1 MKAKEDDLKK
11 KRGAGL
17 HGFALFVLSSL
28 FFSSVTAETVEI
40 SVDLK
45 FDNIDYVVGERI
57 RAVVDVAN
65 SSPENVSVGY
75 PSSKDKLFIEVFNF
89 GSMEQLDKIGRG
101 AFVSR
106 FSLDSNEGQK
116 LETFLGD
123 HYQLRTIGK
132 YLAKP
137 VLLHDGTRY
146 EGQLR
151 AFSIVPG
158 MKVASALQMFK
169 NVEGLRREFV
179 LLSWSRKNTEHLFL
193 TAYDEGP
200 VSRKWTTT
208 DLGPL
213 MRFKKPSLSVLP
225 TGEVIV
231 IHCWDRD
238 RFRRSEFWSL
248 PEALELNKGEFVRDP
263 ETAGSERV
271 KELYKES
278 GGVKPAARPWWKFW

>member
-1 MKAKEDDLKK
+1 MKKTVFAVLAL
-11 KRGAGL
+11 GWATGL
-17 HGFALFVLSSL
+17 F
-28 FFSSVTAETVEI
+28 AETVEI

-45 FDNIDYVVGERI
+45 FDNIDYVAGERI

-65 SSPENVSVGY
+65 SSPESVSVGY
-75 PSSKDKLFIEVFNF
+75 PSSKDMLFVEVFHS
-89 GSMEQLDKIGRG
+89 GSMVQLEKIGKG

-106 FSLDSNEGQK
+106 FSLESNEGQK
-116 LETFLGD
+116 LATYLGD
-123 HYQLRTIGK
+123 HYPLRTVGK

-137 VLLHDGTRY
+137 VLLHGGIRY

-151 AFSIVPG
+151 AFSVVPG
-158 MKVASALQMFK
+158 MKVGSALQMFK
-169 NVEGLRREFV
+169 NVEGLRREFE

-193 TAYDEGP
+193 AAHDEGP

-208 DLGPL
+208 DIGPL
-213 MRFKKPSLSVLP
+213 MRFRKPSLSVLP

-278 GGVKPAARPWWKFW
+278 GGVKPVARPWWKFW

>member
-1 MKAKEDDLKK
+1 MRDRCMERKSANL
-11 KRGAGL
+11 RS
-17 HGFALFVLSSL
+17 FALFALNFL
-28 FFSSVTAETVEI
+28 FFFSVTAGTVDI

-45 FDNIDYVVGERI
+45 FDNIDYVAGERI

-65 SSPENVSVGY
+65 SSPDNVSVGY
-75 PSSKDKLFIEVFNF
+75 PSSKDVFFIEVFNS
-89 GSMEQLDKIGRG
+89 GSIAQLDRIGKRP
-101 AFVSR
+101 FVSR

-123 HYQLRTIGK
+123 HYPLRAVGK

-137 VLLHDGTRY
+137 VLVHGGVRY

-151 AFSIVPG
+151 AFSVVPG

-169 NVEGLRREFV
+169 NVEGLRREFE
-179 LLSWSRKNTEHLFL
+179 LLSWSRKNTVHLFL
-193 TAYDEGP
+193 TAHDDGP
-200 VSRKWTTT
+200 VPRKWATT
-208 DLGPL
+208 DLGSL
-213 MRFKKPSLSVLP
+213 MRFRKPTLSVLE

-231 IHCWDRD
+231 IHCYDRD

-248 PEALELNKGEFVRDP
+248 PDALELNKSEFVRDP

-278 GGVKPAARPWWKFW
+278 GGVKPVVRPWWKFW

>member
-1 MKAKEDDLKK
+1 MKKTVFAVLAL
-11 KRGAGL
+11 GWATGL
-17 HGFALFVLSSL
+17 F
-28 FFSSVTAETVEI
+28 AETVEI

-45 FDNIDYVVGERI
+45 FDNIDYVAGERI

-65 SSPENVSVGY
+65 SSPESVSVGD
-75 PSSKDKLFIEVFNF
+75 PSSKDMLFVEVFHS
-89 GSMEQLDKIGRG
+89 GSMVQLEKIGKG

-106 FSLDSNEGQK
+106 FSLESNEGQK
-116 LETFLGD
+116 LATYLGD
-123 HYQLRTIGK
+123 HYPLRTVGK

-137 VLLHDGTRY
+137 VLLHGGIRY

-151 AFSIVPG
+151 AFSVVPG
-158 MKVASALQMFK
+158 MKVGSALQMFK
-169 NVEGLRREFV
+169 NVEGLRREFE

-193 TAYDEGP
+193 AAHDEGP

-213 MRFKKPSLSVLP
+213 MRFRKPSLSVLP

-248 PEALELNKGEFVRDP
+248 PDALELNKGEFVRDP

-278 GGVKPAARPWWKFW
+278 GGVKPVARPWWKFW

>member
-1 MKAKEDDLKK
+1 MGDSRT
-11 KRGAGL
+11 KRKGANL
-17 HGFALFVLSSL
+17 RSFALFVLNFLL
-28 FFSSVTAETVEI
+28 FFSVAAETVEI
-40 SVDLK
+40 SVDIKL
-45 FDNIDYVVGERI
+45 DNIDYVAGERI

-65 SSPENVSVGY
+65 SSPESVSVGY
-75 PSSKDKLFIEVFNF
+75 PSSKDMLFVEVFHS
-89 GSMEQLDKIGRG
+89 GSMVQLEKIGKG

-106 FSLDSNEGQK
+106 FSLESNEGQK
-116 LETFLGD
+116 LATYLGD
-123 HYQLRTIGK
+123 HYPLRTVGK

-137 VLLHDGTRY
+137 VLLHGGTRY

-151 AFSIVPG
+151 AFSVVPG
-158 MKVASALQMFK
+158 MKVGSALQMFK
-169 NVEGLRREFV
+169 NVEGLRREFE

-193 TAYDEGP
+193 AAHDEGP

-213 MRFKKPSLSVLP
+213 MRFRKPSLSVLP

-238 RFRRSEFWSL
+238 RFRRSEFRSL
-248 PEALELNKGEFVRDP
+248 PDALELNKGEFVRDP

-278 GGVKPAARPWWKFW
+278 GGVKPVARPWWKFW

>member
-1 MKAKEDDLKK
+1 MKKTVFAVLAL
-11 KRGAGL
+11 GWATGL
-17 HGFALFVLSSL
+17 F
-28 FFSSVTAETVEI
+28 AETVEI

-45 FDNIDYVVGERI
+45 FDNIDYVAGERI
-57 RAVVDVAN
+57 RAIVEVAN
-65 SSPENVSVGY
+65 SSPESVSVGY
-75 PSSKDKLFIEVFNF
+75 PSSKDILFVEVFHS
-89 GSMEQLDKIGRG
+89 GSMVQLEKIGKG

-106 FSLDSNEGQK
+106 FSLESNEGQR

-123 HYQLRTIGK
+123 HYSLRTVGK

-137 VLLHDGTRY
+137 VLLHGGIRY

-151 AFSIVPG
+151 AFSVVPG

-169 NVEGLRREFV
+169 NVEGLRREFE

-193 TAYDEGP
+193 AAHDEGP

-208 DLGPL
+208 DIGPL
-213 MRFKKPSLSVLP
+213 MRFRKPSLSVLP

-248 PEALELNKGEFVRDP
+248 PDALELNKGEFVRDP

-278 GGVKPAARPWWKFW
+278 GGVKPVARPWWKFW

>member
-1 MKAKEDDLKK
+1 MKKTVFAALAL
-11 KRGAGL
+11 GWATGL
-17 HGFALFVLSSL
+17 F
-28 FFSSVTAETVEI
+28 AETVEI

-45 FDNIDYVVGERI
+45 FDSVDYVSGERI

-65 SSPENVSVGY
+65 SSPESVSVGY
-75 PSSKDKLFIEVFNF
+75 PSSKDKLFVEVFNS
-89 GSMEQLDKIGRG
+89 GSMVQLDKIGKG

-123 HYQLRTIGK
+123 HYALRAVGK

-137 VLLHDGTRY
+137 VLVHGGMRY

-151 AFSIVPG
+151 AFTVVPG
-158 MKVASALQMFK
+158 MKVGSALQMFK
-169 NVEGLRREFV
+169 NAEGLRREFT
-179 LLSWSRKNTEHLFL
+179 LLSWSRRNTEHLFL
-193 TAYDEGP
+193 AAQDEGS

-213 MRFKKPSLSVLP
+213 MRFKKPTLSVLG

-231 IHCWDRD
+231 IHCCDRD

-248 PEALELNKGEFVRDP
+248 PDALELHKSEFVRDP

-278 GGVKPAARPWWKFW
+278 GGVKPVARPWWKFW

>member
-1 MKAKEDDLKK
+1 MKAKEDDLRK
-11 KRGAGL
+11 KRGARL
-17 HGFALFVLSSL
+17 HSFALCALSFL
-28 FFSSVTAETVEI
+28 LFSSVTAETVEI
-40 SVDLK
+40 SVDLM
-45 FDNIDYVVGERI
+45 FDNIDYVAGERI

-65 SSPENVSVGY
+65 SSPESVSVGY
-75 PSSKDKLFIEVFNF
+75 PSSKDMLFVEVFHS
-89 GSMEQLDKIGRG
+89 GSMVQLEKIGKG

-106 FSLDSNEGQK
+106 FSLESNEGQK
-116 LETFLGD
+116 LATYLGD
-123 HYQLRTIGK
+123 HYPLRTVGK

-137 VLLHDGTRY
+137 VLLHGGIRY

-151 AFSIVPG
+151 AFSVVPG
-158 MKVASALQMFK
+158 MKVGSALQMFK
-169 NVEGLRREFV
+169 NVEGLRREFE

-193 TAYDEGP
+193 AAHDEGP

-213 MRFKKPSLSVLP
+213 MRFRKPSLSVLP

-248 PEALELNKGEFVRDP
+248 PDALELNKGEFVRDP

-278 GGVKPAARPWWKFW
+278 GGVKPVARPWWKFW

>member
-1 MKAKEDDLKK
+1 MKKTVFAALAL
-11 KRGAGL
+11 GWATGL
-17 HGFALFVLSSL
+17 FAES
-28 FFSSVTAETVEI
+28 VEI

-45 FDNIDYVVGERI
+45 FDSVDYVSGERI

-65 SSPENVSVGY
+65 SSPETVSVGY
-75 PSSKDKLFIEVFNF
+75 PSSKDKLFVEVFNS
-89 GSMEQLDKIGRG
+89 GSMVQLDKIGKG

-123 HYQLRTIGK
+123 HYALRAVGK

-137 VLLHDGTRY
+137 VLVHGGMRY

-151 AFSIVPG
+151 AFTVVPG
-158 MKVASALQMFK
+158 MKVGSALQMFK
-169 NVEGLRREFV
+169 NAEGLRREFT
-179 LLSWSRKNTEHLFL
+179 LLSWSRRNTEHLFL
-193 TAYDEGP
+193 AAQDEGS

-213 MRFKKPSLSVLP
+213 MRFKKPTLSVLG

-231 IHCWDRD
+231 IHCCDRD

-248 PEALELNKGEFVRDP
+248 PEALELHKSEFVRDP

-278 GGVKPAARPWWKFW
+278 GGVKPVARPWWKFW

>member
-1 MKAKEDDLKK
+1 MKKTVLA
-11 KRGAGL
+11 
-17 HGFALFVLSSL
+17 ALVLGWATVL
-28 FFSSVTAETVEI
+28 FAETVEI

-45 FDNIDYVVGERI
+45 FDNIDYVAGERI

-65 SSPENVSVGY
+65 SSPDNVSVGY
-75 PSSKDKLFIEVFNF
+75 PSSKDKLFVEVFNS
-89 GSMEQLDKIGRG
+89 GSMEQLDKVGHG

-116 LETFLGD
+116 LATYLGD
-123 HYQLRTIGK
+123 HYPLRAVGK

-137 VLLHDGTRY
+137 VLLHGGIRY

-151 AFSIVPG
+151 AFSVVPG
-158 MKVASALQMFK
+158 MNVGSALQMFK

-193 TAYDEGP
+193 AAHDEGP

-248 PEALELNKGEFVRDP
+248 PDALELNKGEFVRDP

-278 GGVKPAARPWWKFW
+278 GGVKPASRPWWKFW

>member
-1 MKAKEDDLKK
+1 MKAVRNL
-11 KRGAGL
+11 A
-17 HGFALFVLSSL
+17 FL
-28 FFSSVTAETVEI
+28 FFNLSFFLASAETVEI

-45 FDNIDYVVGERI
+45 LDNIDYVAGERI

-65 SSPENVSVGY
+65 SSPETISFGY
-75 PSSKDKLFIEVFNF
+75 PTSKDNLFIEVFHS
-89 GSMEQLDKIGRG
+89 GDMVQLEKVGKG

-106 FSLDSNEGQK
+106 FRLDSNEGQK
-116 LETFLGD
+116 LEAYLGD
-123 HYQLRTIGK
+123 HYPLRAVGK

-137 VLLHDGTRY
+137 VLLHGGIRY

-151 AFSIVPG
+151 AFSVVPG
-158 MKVASALQMFK
+158 MKVGSALQMFK
-169 NVEGLRREFV
+169 NAEGLRREFE

-193 TAYDEGP
+193 AAHDEG
-200 VSRKWTTT
+200 SSTRKWTTT

-213 MRFKKPSLSVLP
+213 MRFKKPSLSVLD

-231 IHCWDRD
+231 IHCCDRD

-248 PEALELNKGEFVRDP
+248 PDALELNKREFVRDP

-278 GGVKPAARPWWKFW
+278 GGVKPVARPWWKFW

>member
-1 MKAKEDDLKK
+1 MRDRCMERKSANL
-11 KRGAGL
+11 RS
-17 HGFALFVLSSL
+17 FALFALNFL
-28 FFSSVTAETVEI
+28 FFFSVTAGTVDI

-45 FDNIDYVVGERI
+45 FDNIDYVAGERI

-65 SSPENVSVGY
+65 SSPDNVSVGY
-75 PSSKDKLFIEVFNF
+75 PSSKDVFFIEVFNS
-89 GSMEQLDKIGRG
+89 GSIAQLDRIGKRP
-101 AFVSR
+101 FVSR

-123 HYQLRTIGK
+123 HYPLRAVGK

-137 VLLHDGTRY
+137 VLVHGGVRY

-151 AFSIVPG
+151 AFSVVPG

-169 NVEGLRREFV
+169 NVEGLRREFE

-193 TAYDEGP
+193 TAHDDGP
-200 VSRKWTTT
+200 VPRKWATT
-208 DLGPL
+208 DLGSL
-213 MRFKKPSLSVLP
+213 MRFRKPTLSVLE

-231 IHCWDRD
+231 IHCYDRD

-248 PEALELNKGEFVRDP
+248 PDALELNKSEFVRDP

-278 GGVKPAARPWWKFW
+278 GGVKPVVRPWWKFW

>member
-1 MKAKEDDLKK
+1 MRDRCMERKSANL
-11 KRGAGL
+11 RS
-17 HGFALFVLSSL
+17 FALFALNFL
-28 FFSSVTAETVEI
+28 FFFSVTAGTVDI

-45 FDNIDYVVGERI
+45 FDNIDYVAGERI

-65 SSPENVSVGY
+65 SSPDNVSVGY
-75 PSSKDKLFIEVFNF
+75 PSSKDVFFIEVFNS
-89 GSMEQLDKIGRG
+89 GSIAQLDRIGKRP
-101 AFVSR
+101 FVSR

-123 HYQLRTIGK
+123 HYPLRAVGK

-137 VLLHDGTRY
+137 VLVHGGVRY

-151 AFSIVPG
+151 AFSVVPG

-169 NVEGLRREFV
+169 NVEGLRREFE

-193 TAYDEGP
+193 TAHDDGP
-200 VSRKWTTT
+200 VPRKWATT
-208 DLGPL
+208 DLGSL
-213 MRFKKPSLSVLP
+213 MRFRKPTLSVLE

-231 IHCWDRD
+231 IHCYDRD

-248 PEALELNKGEFVRDP
+248 PDALELHKSEFVMDP
-263 ETAGSERV
+263 ATAGSERV

-278 GGVKPAARPWWKFW
+278 GGVKPVVRPWWKFW

>member
-1 MKAKEDDLKK
+1 MGDSRMERK
-11 KRGAGL
+11 GANL
-17 HGFALFVLSSL
+17 RSFALFALNFLL
-28 FFSSVTAETVEI
+28 FFSVAAETVEI

-45 FDNIDYVVGERI
+45 LDNIDYVAGERI

-65 SSPENVSVGY
+65 SSPENISVGY
-75 PSSKDKLFIEVFNF
+75 PSSKDKLFVEVFNS
-89 GSMEQLDKIGRG
+89 GSMVQLDKVGKG

-123 HYQLRTIGK
+123 HYPLRTVGK

-137 VLLHDGTRY
+137 VLLHGGTRY

-151 AFSIVPG
+151 AFSVVPG
-158 MKVASALQMFK
+158 MKVGGALQMFK
-169 NVEGLRREFV
+169 NVEGLRREFE

-193 TAYDEGP
+193 AAHDEGP

-213 MRFKKPSLSVLP
+213 MRFRKPTLSVLG

-231 IHCWDRD
+231 IHCCDRD

-248 PEALELNKGEFVRDP
+248 PDALELNKREFVRDP

-278 GGVKPAARPWWKFW
+278 GGVKPVARPWWKFW

>member
-1 MKAKEDDLKK
+1 MKKTVFAALAL
-11 KRGAGL
+11 GWATGL
-17 HGFALFVLSSL
+17 F
-28 FFSSVTAETVEI
+28 AETVEI

-45 FDNIDYVVGERI
+45 FDSVDYVSGERI

-65 SSPENVSVGY
+65 SSPETVSVGY
-75 PSSKDKLFIEVFNF
+75 PSSKDKLFVEVFNS
-89 GSMEQLDKIGRG
+89 GSMVQLDKIGKG

-123 HYQLRTIGK
+123 HYALRAVGK

-137 VLLHDGTRY
+137 VLVHGGMRY

-151 AFSIVPG
+151 AFTVVPG
-158 MKVASALQMFK
+158 MKVGSALQMFK
-169 NVEGLRREFV
+169 NAEGLRREFT
-179 LLSWSRKNTEHLFL
+179 LLSWSRRNTEHLFL
-193 TAYDEGP
+193 AAQDEGS

-213 MRFKKPSLSVLP
+213 MRFKKPTLSVLG

-231 IHCWDRD
+231 IHCCDRD

-248 PEALELNKGEFVRDP
+248 PDALELHKSEFVRDP

-278 GGVKPAARPWWKFW
+278 GGVKPVARPWWKFW

>member
-1 MKAKEDDLKK
+1 MKKTVFAVLAL
-11 KRGAGL
+11 GWATGL
-17 HGFALFVLSSL
+17 F
-28 FFSSVTAETVEI
+28 AETVEI

-45 FDNIDYVVGERI
+45 FDNIDYVAGERI
-57 RAVVDVAN
+57 RAIVDVAN
-65 SSPENVSVGY
+65 SSPESVSVGY
-75 PSSKDKLFIEVFNF
+75 PSSKDILFVEVFHS
-89 GSMEQLDKIGRG
+89 GSMVQLEKIGKG

-106 FSLDSNEGQK
+106 FSLESNEGQR

-123 HYQLRTIGK
+123 HYSLRTVGK

-137 VLLHDGTRY
+137 VLLHGGIRY

-151 AFSIVPG
+151 AFSVVPG

-169 NVEGLRREFV
+169 NVEGLRREFE

-193 TAYDEGP
+193 AAHDEGP

-248 PEALELNKGEFVRDP
+248 PDALELNKGEFVRDP

-278 GGVKPAARPWWKFW
+278 GGVKPVARPWWKFW

>member
-1 MKAKEDDLKK
+1 MKKTVFAVLAL
-11 KRGAGL
+11 GWATGL
-17 HGFALFVLSSL
+17 F
-28 FFSSVTAETVEI
+28 AETVEI

-45 FDNIDYVVGERI
+45 FDNIDYVAGERI

-65 SSPENVSVGY
+65 SSPESVSVGY
-75 PSSKDKLFIEVFNF
+75 PSSKDMLFVEVFHS
-89 GSMEQLDKIGRG
+89 GSMVQLEKIGKG

-106 FSLDSNEGQK
+106 FSLESNEGQK
-116 LETFLGD
+116 LATYLGD
-123 HYQLRTIGK
+123 HYPLRTVGK

-137 VLLHDGTRY
+137 VLLHGGIRY

-151 AFSIVPG
+151 AFSVVPG
-158 MKVASALQMFK
+158 MKVGSALQMFK
-169 NVEGLRREFV
+169 NVEGLRREFE

-193 TAYDEGP
+193 AAHDEGP

-208 DLGPL
+208 DIGPL
-213 MRFKKPSLSVLP
+213 MRFRKPSLSVLP

-248 PEALELNKGEFVRDP
+248 PDALELNKGEFVRDP

-278 GGVKPAARPWWKFW
+278 GGVKPVARPWWKFW